1 MNVSALLIGS
11 TRDTYICKLYIFNF
25 LQHIVRI
32 VIVITSVLH
41 HIHVSVL
48 MAGREMIACKVTT
61 DGYIPRAEHKTTVQN
76 TIQFPC
82 NIIIIVQTVI
92 LRSTKKH
99 FQFSCSIL

>member
-1 MNVSALLIGS
+1 MVEFILLLGLINNNIVDLS
-11 TRDTYICKLYIFNF
+11 KLFCAPFSISLQHNNILLCKLLFYEVRKNIFNF

-61 DGYIPRAEHKTTVQN
+61 DGYIYIP
-76 TIQFPC
+76 IP
-82 NIIIIVQTVI
+82 
-92 LRSTKKH
+92 
-99 FQFSCSIL
+99 